1 MTGNADSSQEYSLL
15 VNKKEL
21 HADDVKTY
29 NMMAPSIPIMY
40 HEIELAPYQVKFS
53 WPATEFHLR
62 VLFSL
67 NLDKVTHTRVTYSLV
82 QMFAEIGGLSAFL
95 FSLCSFVIKGGL

>member
-62 VLFSL
+62 IFKLSYH
-67 NLDKVTHTRVTYSLV
+67 NS
-82 QMFAEIGGLSAFL
+82 IGGNLNQS
-95 FSLCSFVIKGGL
+95 

>member
-40 HEIELAPYQVKFS
+40 HEIELAPY
-53 WPATEFHLR
+53 
-62 VLFSL
+62 
-67 NLDKVTHTRVTYSLV
+67 
-82 QMFAEIGGLSAFL
+82 
-95 FSLCSFVIKGGL
+95 